1 MEAHNFPLPSERPDL
16 WPWALRAPE
25 DTTQADILE
34 WTIGGESLR
43 DIAAV
48 HVDNDRPLI
57 IQDTQDLDGQ
67 LNVWATAFF
76 EEFWDG
82 YGMGGAQA
90 LYRGWATGSP
100 RYLHFFARHGLAV
113 ECDSAEQI
121 PPALEAGINAALL
134 RVDINEQ
141 TAELLRSNSELGGAL
156 ALYRPEKHEGKTV
169 NVPQDLI
176 LDLRGI
182 AYESADIVPSLV
194 EDLSP
199 FVGLCIDI
207 PHATRRDN
215 EDYRAAVSAGI
226 RLLAD
231 MGGRHLILTEETLPS
246 GAEPVGATTVARA
259 IASMIREECESH
271 GVKVPTV
278 DYQPAPSVIAHSLLK
293 VHLTSSRCWPMA
305 GDNVSDSLL
314 LWR

>member
-1 MEAHNFPLPSERPDL
+1 MEAYSFPHPSERPDL

-25 DTTQADILE
+25 DTTQTDILE
-34 WTIGGESLR
+34 WTIGGKTLR
-43 DIAAV
+43 DIATD
-48 HVDNDRPLI
+48 HLDDERPLI

-90 LYRGWATGSP
+90 LYRGWATGSS

-113 ECDSAEQI
+113 ECDAPEHIQL
-121 PPALEAGINAALL
+121 ALEAGINAALL
-134 RVDINEQ
+134 RVDVNEQ
-141 TAELLRSNSELGGAL
+141 TTEILRSNSELGAAL
-156 ALYRPEKHEGKTV
+156 ALYRPENREDKMIE
-169 NVPQDLI
+169 VPQDLI

-182 AYESADIVPSLV
+182 TEEKAEILRSQL
-194 EDLSP
+194 EGLSS

-207 PHATRRDN
+207 PHAAQSHD
-215 EDYRAAVSAGI
+215 EEYLAAVSAGI
-226 RLLAD
+226 RTLAD
-231 MGGRHLILTEETLPS
+231 IGGRHLILVERALPD
-246 GAEPVGATTVARA
+246 GVELLGATIVARK
-259 IASMIREECESH
+259 IATMIRHECENL

-293 VHLTSSRCWPMA
+293 VDLANRHCLPLA
-305 GDNVSDSLL
+305 GDDVSDSLL
-314 LWR
+314 LWH